1 MNGQNGFAK
10 IRVKTCVRVVVDR
23 FYNMDQKQKII
34 EIFLQIA
41 RLCSFLYS
49 YLGIVVVWTNKKVFE
64 NLVTLSL
71 LKAVPHVTRLSPAV
85 DTARTNW
92 NFLGKQNCVWEDPSP
107 ALQIDYWQVI
117 CLSSFNN
124 SFHSLLFLYSVS
136 RQLFTYST
144 TAADGRDLSNNIIHI
159 TLSIFC
165 KVVSKNWLRLY
176 IIVPCN
182 LRRKINWKSLYYVFI
197 YCTVC
202 KSVNMAN
209 WFILLLLMKMR

>member
-1 MNGQNGFAK
+1 MLWFRSFA
-10 IRVKTCVRVVVDR
+10 
-23 FYNMDQKQKII
+23 
-34 EIFLQIA
+34 
-41 RLCSFLYS
+41 YS
-49 YLGIVVVWTNKKVFE
+49 VVWTNKKRGWKSRDTVPFKQFHM
-64 NLVTLSL
+64 SL
-71 LKAVPHVTRLSPAV
+71 DYVWPAV

-182 LRRKINWKSLYYVFI
+182 LKGQCHEIFDLYF
-197 YCTVC
+197 
-202 KSVNMAN
+202 
-209 WFILLLLMKMR
+209 FH